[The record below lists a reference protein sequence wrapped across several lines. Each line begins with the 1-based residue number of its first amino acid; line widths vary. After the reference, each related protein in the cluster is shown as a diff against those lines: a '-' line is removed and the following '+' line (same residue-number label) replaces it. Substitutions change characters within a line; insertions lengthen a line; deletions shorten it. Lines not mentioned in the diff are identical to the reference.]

1 MGELQNILSGSGG
14 YYKSSAYFDDVTE
27 GKKPAVQLTAEEYE
41 QDINEFDDGMR
52 KIIAEADEMI
62 FRAKLGDLPEAL
74 SFSYIAQKYF
84 GKSRGQLMQKVNGNK
99 VNGKIASFT
108 DEELRQFREALQ
120 DLSEKMTAVAM
131 TL

>member
-1 MGELQNILSGSGG
+1 M
-14 YYKSSAYFDDVTE
+14 
-27 GKKPAVQLTAEEYE
+27 TAEEYE

-84 GKSRGQLMQKVNGNK
+84 GKSRGWLMQKVNGNK
-99 VNGKIASFT
+99 VNGKIAAFT
-108 DEELRQFREALQ
+108 DEEHRQFREALQ
-120 DLSEKMTAVAM
+120 DLSEKMTAVTM

>member
-41 QDINEFDDGMR
+41 QDINEFDDGIR

-84 GKSRGQLMQKVNGNK
+84 GKSRGWLMQKVNGNK
-99 VNGKIASFT
+99 VNGKMSYFMMILMPST
-108 DEELRQFREALQ
+108 TCVDSTIGQ
-120 DLSEKMTAVAM
+120 
-131 TL
+131 